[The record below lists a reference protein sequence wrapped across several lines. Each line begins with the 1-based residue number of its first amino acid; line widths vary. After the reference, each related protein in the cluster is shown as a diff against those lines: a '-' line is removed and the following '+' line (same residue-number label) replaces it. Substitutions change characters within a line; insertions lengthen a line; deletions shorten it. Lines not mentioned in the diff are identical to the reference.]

1 MSFTLTIN
9 TSIVYES
16 MTSMKNDINN
26 KLCIFFFEVKT
37 SEVVM
42 VFFIQTFE

>member
-1 MSFTLTIN
+1 MSFTLTVN

-26 KLCIFFFEVKT
+26 KLCIFF
-37 SEVVM
+37 SR
-42 VFFIQTFE
+42 